1 VREICER
8 HGLPYTTG
16 SLASQSRAPCA
27 GSSGSP
33 YQAEEPQPLLTF
45 LRLAVRGGE
54 RARPENPT
62 FEETGKRDG
71 VMRLSDD
78 NLRGRTVIGADGV
91 AVGEISALFLDSEA
105 WSVESLRVK
114 LRKEI
119 ADQLGASRTMFHAG
133 MVEIPI
139 RLIQSVGD
147 AVVLS
152 VPVDGL
158 REVLPGAGAPASA
171 H

>member
-1 VREICER
+1 
-8 HGLPYTTG
+8 
-16 SLASQSRAPCA
+16 
-27 GSSGSP
+27 
-33 YQAEEPQPLLTF
+33 
-45 LRLAVRGGE
+45 
-54 RARPENPT
+54 
-62 FEETGKRDG
+62 
-71 VMRLSDD
+71 MRLSDE
-78 NLRGRTVIGADGV
+78 NLRGRTVIGSDGR
-91 AVGEISALFLDSEA
+91 AVGEVAALFLDSEA

-133 MVEIPI
+133 TVEIPI

-158 REVLPGAGAPASA
+158 REVLPGDGEHASA
-171 H
+171 P

>member
-1 VREICER
+1 
-8 HGLPYTTG
+8 
-16 SLASQSRAPCA
+16 
-27 GSSGSP
+27 
-33 YQAEEPQPLLTF
+33 
-45 LRLAVRGGE
+45 
-54 RARPENPT
+54 
-62 FEETGKRDG
+62 
-71 VMRLSDD
+71 MRLSDE
-78 NLRGRTVIGADGV
+78 NLRGRTVIGADGQ
-91 AVGEISALFLDSEA
+91 AVGEVTALFLDSEA

-133 MVEIPI
+133 TVEIPI

-158 REVLPGAGAPASA
+158 REVLPGEGESTSA

>member
-1 VREICER
+1 MGRR
-8 HGLPYTTG
+8 TP
-16 SLASQSRAPCA
+16 
-27 GSSGSP
+27 
-33 YQAEEPQPLLTF
+33 
-45 LRLAVRGGE
+45 
-54 RARPENPT
+54 
-62 FEETGKRDG
+62 
-71 VMRLSDD
+71 MRLSDE
-78 NLRGRTVIGADGV
+78 NLRGRTVIGADGQ
-91 AVGEISALFLDSEA
+91 AVGEIAALFLDSDA

-133 MVEIPI
+133 TVEIPI

-158 REVLPGAGAPASA
+158 REVLPGEGEPAST

>member
-1 VREICER
+1 M
-8 HGLPYTTG
+8 L
-16 SLASQSRAPCA
+16 
-27 GSSGSP
+27 
-33 YQAEEPQPLLTF
+33 
-45 LRLAVRGGE
+45 
-54 RARPENPT
+54 
-62 FEETGKRDG
+62 
-71 VMRLSDD
+71 RLSDES
-78 NLRGRTVIGADGV
+78 LRGRTVIGADGR
-91 AVGEISALFLDSEA
+91 AVGEVAALFLDCDA

-114 LRKEI
+114 LRKDV
-119 ADQLGASRTMFHAG
+119 ADQLGATRTMFHAG

-158 REVLPGAGAPASA
+158 RQVLPGEGEPASA

>member
-1 VREICER
+1 
-8 HGLPYTTG
+8 
-16 SLASQSRAPCA
+16 
-27 GSSGSP
+27 
-33 YQAEEPQPLLTF
+33 
-45 LRLAVRGGE
+45 
-54 RARPENPT
+54 
-62 FEETGKRDG
+62 
-71 VMRLSDD
+71 MRLSDE

-91 AVGEISALFLDSEA
+91 AVGEIAALFLDSEA

-119 ADQLGASRTMFHAG
+119 ADRLGASRTIFHAG

-158 REVLPGAGAPASA
+158 REVLPGAGEPASA
-171 H
+171 R